1 MSWTKRQFVLSAFEE
16 IGIGSYNFDL
26 PPEMLEMGRKRLD
39 AMMATWNAKGMRLA
53 YPIPSNPN
61 EGDLDEDSNVPDSVN
76 EAVYLNLAIRLA
88 PAFGKQIAPE
98 MKQEAFRA
106 FNVAMAKNMTI
117 QERQGSQTI
126 PAGQGNKWRK
136 FYSPY
141 LLRAEDLPSDNDG
154 VVGQF
159 N

>member
-1 MSWTKRQFVLSAFEE
+1 MSWTKRQFILSAFEE

-26 PPEMLEMGRKRLD
+26 SPEMMEMGRKRLD

-53 YPIPSNPN
+53 YSIPSGADD
-61 EGDLDEDSNVPDSVN
+61 GDLDEDSNVPDSAN

-98 MKQEAFRA
+98 MKQEAFKA

-126 PAGQGNKWRK
+126 PAGAGNKWRR

-141 LLRAEDLPSDNDG
+141 LLKAEDNPSDNDG
-154 VVGQF
+154 VIGQF